1 MNGKVTRLD
10 RDLLNASAG
19 VYLMDHRLCVAL
31 VFQDIL
37 NNYPSVSTSAYADYL
52 ETVRTTNMNR
62 YALLSL
68 RYVST
73 LPSIDRRRQ
82 RTRMRRPTR
91 RMVLGVMLLSLHRR
105 LTVVWYLPAILPR
118 LSPWRIV

>member
-10 RDLLNASAG
+10 RDLLNALAG

-68 RYVST
+68 RYVFNS
-73 LPSIDRRRQ
+73 SE
-82 RTRMRRPTR
+82 
-91 RMVLGVMLLSLHRR
+91 H
-105 LTVVWYLPAILPR
+105 
-118 LSPWRIV
+118 